1 MYIRLQIYIYIY
13 IYLINLYIL
22 ISDYIIITNTIHVIF
37 EWLCL
42 HSFHYLSPSSN
53 ALHEMSQ
60 TLFSFHKLHELLKKI
75 WNGYLSEAIQGGWLS
90 NSGTTMDIHG
100 MFRPSATTSEKQHR
114 NPWFQQCSYIISVF
128 LLFFKGEFIVNNISF
143 LHCFFTDFLPPPRF
157 VRGAT
162 SRAANFTLEDF
173 NDFCCSFTAKRDATI
188 MIGKLNLPGVQ
199 QKTAQ
204 AKQASTFH
212 WNPMGKTKRKKIQE
226 AETHNESQT
235 PPSNDSN
242 SKLWMV

>member
-1 MYIRLQIYIYIY
+1 MHCTRCRKPFSAFTNFTNCWRKFEMATWVRLFKADGCPTQEQRWIYMAC
-13 IYLINLYIL
+13 
-22 ISDYIIITNTIHVIF
+22 SDQAQQH
-37 EWLCL
+37 
-42 HSFHYLSPSSN
+42 P
-53 ALHEMSQ
+53 
-60 TLFSFHKLHELLKKI
+60 K
-75 WNGYLSEAIQGGWLS
+75 
-90 NSGTTMDIHG
+90 
-100 MFRPSATTSEKQHR
+100 KQHR
-114 NPWFQQCSYIISVF
+114 NPWFQQWSYIISVF
-128 LLFFKGEFIVNNISF
+128 LLFFKGDFIIVKI
-143 LHCFFTDFLPPPRF
+143 FFPALLFYRFFAAAQF

-199 QKTAQ
+199 VQNCPG
-204 AKQASTFH
+204 QASKTTFH
-212 WNPMGKTKRKKIQE
+212 WNPMGKTKSNKIQE